1 MFRFLSALS
10 QLNVDTSSE
19 VSVFKVVFV
28 QILDKVEKFVL
39 QATVWSDTI
48 YMQGKSISLISFIRS
63 FYLQFNQTENLLNQQ

>member
-28 QILDKVEKFVL
+28 QILDKVESLFL
-39 QATVWSDTI
+39 QAAVSSDTI
-48 YMQGKSISLISFIRS
+48 
-63 FYLQFNQTENLLNQQ
+63 

>member
-19 VSVFKVVFV
+19 ISVFKVVFV

>member
-39 QATVWSDTI
+39 HATVWSDTI

>member
-28 QILDKVEKFVL
+28 QILDKVETLFL
-39 QATVWSDTI
+39 QAAVSADTI
-48 YMQGKSISLISFIRS
+48 
-63 FYLQFNQTENLLNQQ
+63 